1 MAHLKL
7 YEQFS
12 LNSIP
17 PTTTGSTTEKRLV
30 RMLDDS
36 IMVFEYDGT
45 KNNSWKP
52 VGNVIDYVYQHDLD
66 ENGRVFFNGE
76 VCFFL
81 KLLL

>member
-1 MAHLKL
+1 
-7 YEQFS
+7 
-12 LNSIP
+12 
-17 PTTTGSTTEKRLV
+17 
-30 RMLDDS
+30 MLDDS